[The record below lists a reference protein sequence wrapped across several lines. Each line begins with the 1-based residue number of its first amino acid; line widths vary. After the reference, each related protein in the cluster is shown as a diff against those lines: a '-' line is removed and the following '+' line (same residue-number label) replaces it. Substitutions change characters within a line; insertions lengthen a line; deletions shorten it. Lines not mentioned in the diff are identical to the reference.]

1 MHPFFHRSDGSLLR
15 HLAWRAPAARFA
27 MARCS
32 CPWPR
37 SPDHGRLSASHY
49 SRPSASGARISSPT
63 ASPPFAS
70 TPTKWSFE
78 QLRVFSLLNSIQFV
92 LYFFIQAPPL
102 RLPGRSRLGALT
114 GMHHHACTTPS
125 LFAKHEQKV
134 IFVFPPEQKDD
145 PSSYYGLS
153 DFFGPPDL
161 LDSHN
166 NL

>member
-15 HLAWRAPAARFA
+15 QLAWRAPAARFA

-92 LYFFIQAPPL
+92 LYFFIQAPAPSAARPEHSQPESPGGLHGDAPPCVHHPL
-102 RLPGRSRLGALT
+102 SFCKTRT
-114 GMHHHACTTPS
+114 
-125 LFAKHEQKV
+125 K
-134 IFVFPPEQKDD
+134 
-145 PSSYYGLS
+145 S
-153 DFFGPPDL
+153 DFCFSARAKGRPVL
-161 LDSHN
+161 LLRPN
-166 NL
+166 